1 MKIKLRKEIHM
12 KSKVEFYKNFFQELE
27 KKGFAVD
34 KPSSPDY
41 IADIIYK
48 KKTIAFFTKADLLEA
63 NPFETVSEK
72 QLETIMDIARATANL
87 CGICKEKPYDEEKV
101 KKMANGI
108 VKINEHNDVVL
119 ACKEH
124 PLLGYVM
131 STYKQDAENQG
142 KPIQRLYFYDKQSA
156 FESFAIRSGLVDERK
171 MFSEDELRILH
182 KTLIQYQ
189 IAEKDISTED
199 TQNMDALV
207 DHLEDIIPELHK
219 EEKRFDVSRLIN
231 ALSLG
236 SER

>member
-87 CGICKEKPYDEEKV
+87 CGICKEKPYEDDKV
-101 KKMANGI
+101 QKMANGI

-119 ACKEH
+119 ACREH
-124 PLLGYVM
+124 PLLGFVM
-131 STYKQDAENQG
+131 STYKQDTENNG
-142 KPIQRLYFYDKQSA
+142 KPIQRLYFYDKESA
-156 FESFAIRSGLVDERK
+156 FESFAVRSGLVDRQKLFTE
-171 MFSEDELRILH
+171 EELRILH
-182 KTLIQYQ
+182 KSLIQYQ
-189 IAEKDISTED
+189 ISEKEWSTEE
-199 TQNMDALV
+199 TQSMGALM
-207 DHLEDIIPELHK
+207 DHLEEIIPELHK
-219 EEKRFDVSRLIN
+219 EEKRFDVSRILN
-231 ALSLG
+231 ALSMG
-236 SER
+236 MER

>member
-1 MKIKLRKEIHM
+1 MNIKLRKEIHM

-87 CGICKEKPYDEEKV
+87 CGICKEKPYEDDKV
-101 KKMANGI
+101 QKMANGI

-119 ACKEH
+119 ACREH
-124 PLLGYVM
+124 PLLGFVM
-131 STYKQDAENQG
+131 STYKQDTENNG
-142 KPIQRLYFYDKQSA
+142 KPIQRLYFYDKESA
-156 FESFAIRSGLVDERK
+156 FESFAVRSGLVDRQKLFTE
-171 MFSEDELRILH
+171 EELRILH
-182 KTLIQYQ
+182 KSLIQYQ
-189 IAEKDISTED
+189 ISEKEWSTEE
-199 TQNMDALV
+199 TQSMGALM
-207 DHLEDIIPELHK
+207 DHLEEIIPELHK
-219 EEKRFDVSRLIN
+219 EEKRFDVSRILN
-231 ALSLG
+231 ALSMG
-236 SER
+236 MER

>member
-1 MKIKLRKEIHM
+1 M

-87 CGICKEKPYDEEKV
+87 CGICKEKPYEDDKV
-101 KKMANGI
+101 QKMANGI

-119 ACKEH
+119 ACREH
-124 PLLGYVM
+124 PLLGFVM
-131 STYKQDAENQG
+131 STYKQDTENNG
-142 KPIQRLYFYDKQSA
+142 KPIQRLYFYDKESA
-156 FESFAIRSGLVDERK
+156 FESFAVRSGLVDRQKLFTE
-171 MFSEDELRILH
+171 EELRILH
-182 KTLIQYQ
+182 KSLIQYQ
-189 IAEKDISTED
+189 ISEKEWSTEE
-199 TQNMDALV
+199 TQSMGALM
-207 DHLEDIIPELHK
+207 DHLEEIIPELHK
-219 EEKRFDVSRLIN
+219 EEKRFDVSRILN
-231 ALSLG
+231 ALSMG
-236 SER
+236 MER